1 MFEAV
6 LWFLLGAVVT
16 NAGEWFMHK
25 YILHVLG
32 KHKNS
37 LWAYHWHEHH
47 AVCFKNNMLDEGY
60 RRLQLQWN
68 TQTKELLTLALILL
82 SQLLFINLA
91 FWYVVGFYVSIAL
104 YYYKHRKA
112 HLDPEWAKKYLPWHY
127 EHHLGPYSEANWCVT
142 WPWFDYIM
150 GTRRKSLR

>member
-1 MFEAV
+1 
-6 LWFLLGAVVT
+6 
-16 NAGEWFMHK
+16 
-25 YILHVLG
+25 
-32 KHKNS
+32 
-37 LWAYHWHEHH
+37 
-47 AVCFKNNMLDEGY
+47 MLDEGY

-91 FWYVVGFYVSIAL
+91 FWYVVGFYASIAL

-112 HLDPEWAKKYLPWHY
+112 HLDPEWAKNHLPWHY